1 MCTSYCYA
9 TVICLYLDHFH
20 LYRGCSFRCSSSCC
34 CCWNDTSGCCDVR
47 SRRFLNFT
55 RICRKVT
62 WVQNI
67 YVICI
72 SDAVNAS
79 KSVLHPLVRQRHS
92 SSKLHSGSVTLQPP
106 SLRQCHSSATF
117 TQAVTLLNHTSFR
130 WNHSFITPGFI
141 VKLRNQIPG
150 FQVYFDVILSQN
162 QGFGAKIERFSR
174 FLL

>member
-9 TVICLYLDHFH
+9 TVVICLYLDHFH

-92 SSKLHSGSVTLQPP
+92 SAKLHSGSVTPQPP
-106 SLRQCHSSATF
+106 SLRQCHSSSKLHSGSVTPQLPSLRQCHSSSTF
-117 TQAVTLLNHTSFR
+117 TQAVPLLSHL
-130 WNHSFITPGFI
+130 HSGSVTP
-141 VKLRNQIPG
+141 QPP
-150 FQVYFDVILSQN
+150 
-162 QGFGAKIERFSR
+162 
-174 FLL
+174 

>member
-92 SSKLHSGSVTLQPP
+92 SSKLHSGSDTPQPHFFQME
-106 SLRQCHSSATF
+106 SLIYYPRVYS
-117 TQAVTLLNHTSFR
+117 
-130 WNHSFITPGFI
+130 
-141 VKLRNQIPG
+141 QIKK
-150 FQVYFDVILSQN
+150 SN
-162 QGFGAKIERFSR
+162 SR
-174 FLL
+174 FPGLS